1 MLHFCEYWDI
11 RVAGAPKATLSV
23 PYLLSNMPLM
33 RTLEPLFCTFC
44 GYSGYTSHL
53 KPLSLC
59 TRLVEPFTTNKAD
72 RAFML
77 HFVWILWTYQSLEA
91 TTYCSISDLLH
102 NLPQLWQIKPLS
114 CTFCWLL
121 RHTGRLKPL
130 SLCSRFLKQYTT
142 IKVLRA
148 SILHFL
154 WLLWTCQSSEAT
166 ISPYPTC

>member
-1 MLHFCEYWDI
+1 MYLQNQYEKMNVNHPVWSHEQNFLVFHTRQMRFDFVFILSMLHF
-11 RVAGAPKATLSV
+11 L
-23 PYLLSNMPLM
+23 
-33 RTLEPLFCTFC
+33 
-44 GYSGYTSHL
+44 
-53 KPLSLC
+53 
-59 TRLVEPFTTNKAD
+59 
-72 RAFML
+72 
-77 HFVWILWTYQSLEA
+77 WILWTYQSPEA

-130 SLCSRFLKQYTT
+130 SLCTQLLNQNTT